1 MRDNWSKTL
10 LEIGFVAIVVVI
22 VVIGVVL
29 WGGLDKEDV
38 SMEGEVVSE
47 SGISPSEYAVTAF
60 EEGMDSSDHV
70 NQVEADG
77 HYELRGL
84 PEGEY
89 RLFIRQFNVDSPPS
103 DCIISGDPNAIFT
116 VYEGTVTKIAPITVK

>member
-1 MRDNWSKTL
+1 MA
-10 LEIGFVAIVVVI
+10 FVAIVVVI

-38 SMEGEVVSE
+38 SLEGEVMSE
-47 SGISPSEYAVTAF
+47 SGESPSSYAVTVF
-60 EEGMDSSDHV
+60 QGGMVTSDHV
-70 NQVEADG
+70 TQVQDSG

-89 RLFIRQFNVDSPPS
+89 RLFVRQFNVDSPPS
-103 DCIISGDPNAIFT
+103 DCSITGDPNAIVT
-116 VYEGTVTKIAPITVK
+116 IYEGTVTKVAPITVK